1 MESAKQWVARERK
14 QTAEIIPMNFM
25 MFVCSE
31 PGWVE
36 QRADLNLADKLD
48 THLFLRPSEIFRVR
62 RMNVVRRSSRMTNDT
77 QDHRFVVVA
86 ENSG

>member
-36 QRADLNLADKLD
+36 QRADLNLADKID
-48 THLFLRPSEIFRVR
+48 THLVLRPSEIFWK
-62 RMNVVRRSSRMTNDT
+62 NE
-77 QDHRFVVVA
+77 RFEGVVVFTDD
-86 ENSG
+86 ERIPFCRGSRK